1 MDKLIWA
8 GIAVFVFGTFWRAVA
23 AVRWYKLARRRVLS
37 PEQTAY
43 YRGRYRRQRLIGL
56 GIIFIGFII
65 VLLPSI
71 LDKKIETV

>member
-71 LDKKIETV
+71 LDKQIETV

>member
-23 AVRWYKLARRRVLS
+23 AVRWYKLARRR
-37 PEQTAY
+37 
-43 YRGRYRRQRLIGL
+43 QRLIGL

-71 LDKKIETV
+71 LDKQIETV